1 MTVVPQFDESYA
13 KSHRERR
20 GDESPIPLNLREF
33 LNENQRSTLRKI
45 ESFGWHLAFVRR
57 PLFQEPVAV
66 IANTDDSTYS
76 VLEKDG
82 SINSDADLFLR
93 H

>member
-1 MTVVPQFDESYA
+1 MNVVPQFDEHYTQ
-13 KSHRERR
+13 SHRERR
-20 GDESPIPLNLREF
+20 GAESAIPMNLREF
-33 LNENQRSTLRKI
+33 LNDHQRSTLKQI

-57 PLFQEPVAV
+57 PLFQDVVVV
-66 IANTDDSTYS
+66 IANEDDSAFS

-82 SINSDADLFLR
+82 SINSQPDLFLR